1 MEDYKFTDNAE
12 WYEFDYEK
20 KMYVLTE
27 VAPDSVKESYQ
38 EYLEVQRYLKK
49 HPEITI

>member
-12 WYEFDYEK
+12 WYEFDFEK
-20 KMYVLTE
+20 NIFVLTE
-27 VAPDSVKESYQ
+27 RAPESVKESYK
-38 EYLEVQRYLKK
+38 EYLEVQAYLKK